1 MNEELE
7 IFDVVDENDCVL
19 FQASRQKVH
28 KNGWLHRS
36 VHILVFNSEGKLFL
50 QKRSQN
56 KDENPG
62 YWDTSAAGHV
72 NAGEDYLT
80 CAKRE
85 LGEELGIQEELE
97 FINGITA
104 RPETFGEHVKTYLC
118 KTEKKIT
125 INPLEI
131 DEGKYWDLDEIS
143 QALKNSN
150 LLFTSTFRLIFEHY
164 KNYKR

>member
-7 IFDVVDENDCVL
+7 IFDVVDENDSVL
-19 FQASRQKVH
+19 FQATRKKVH
-28 KNGWLHRS
+28 DNGWLHRS
-36 VHILVFNSEGKLFL
+36 VHILVFNLEGKLFL

-72 NAGEDYLT
+72 NAGESYLD

-85 LGEELGIQEELE
+85 LQEELGIEEELE
-97 FINGITA
+97 FFIGISA

-118 KTEKKIT
+118 KTEKKIK

-131 DEGKYWDLDEIS
+131 DEGKYWKLSDIS
-143 QALKNSN
+143 QALKNSQF
-150 LLFTSTFRLIFEHY
+150 LFTSTFRLIFEHY
-164 KNYKR
+164 TKNK